1 MCQSQTWNSGNK
13 QTYAFS
19 SVRPPS
25 DRSSNKPSHM
35 TPILMEQENFG
46 EAETMTFLTCSCVQ
60 ICLTKHTQIS
70 HDDALSMVSYF
81 LEYRH
86 LGKKQ

>member
-35 TPILMEQENFG
+35 TPILMEQENFRR
-46 EAETMTFLTCSCVQ
+46 V
-60 ICLTKHTQIS
+60 
-70 HDDALSMVSYF
+70 
-81 LEYRH
+81 
-86 LGKKQ
+86 KQKQ